1 MQRIRYLLIAFLS
14 ISTLCIPFRAHA
26 QEDPGLASMI
36 FLFTE
41 KAESELK
48 SQEAAM
54 ALETTGHIWTA
65 EEWNKVADIQ
75 RVYNDYLDSF
85 RDVVVYAAQIYGF
98 YQEVDRMVGYI
109 RSLDKVIQEHPQG
122 IFAGALSAKRNQV
135 YREIIMGSVD
145 IVNDIRKVCLSD
157 TKMTEQQR
165 IEIVFGIRPKLMQ
178 LNRHLVRLI
187 RVVKYSSFT
196 DILIDIELLQRQP
209 TDKQAIT
216 RACLARWKN
225 KGRIR

>member
-1 MQRIRYLLIAFLS
+1 MQRIRYLILVLITVLS
-14 ISTLCIPFRAHA
+14 LNSPFKAYA
-26 QEDPGLASMI
+26 QEDVALASMI

-48 SQEAAM
+48 TQEAAM
-54 ALETTGHIWTA
+54 ALQTTGHIWTA
-65 EEWNKVADIQ
+65 EEWDKVADIQ
-75 RVYNDYLDSF
+75 RLYNDYLDSF

-98 YQEVDRMVGYI
+98 YQEVDRMVGNI
-109 RSLDKVIQEHPQG
+109 RSLNQVIQEHPQG

-145 IVNDIRKVCLSD
+145 IVNDIRKVCLND

-165 IEIVFGIRPKLMQ
+165 IAVVFSIRPKLMQ
-178 LNRHLVRLI
+178 LNRHLIRLI

-196 DILIDIELLQRQP
+196 DILIDIELLQRQA

-225 KGRIR
+225 QGRIR